1 MGHWYDTSGKPVHEI
16 VGSNGKTR
24 ATTLRD
30 ARKLHLV
37 PSYSTVVGD
46 VLNKPGLLTWIKNEI
61 LEAVLL
67 NPPRHRTIG
76 FEGEVYEE
84 YLTRWKRR
92 VLEDSGK
99 RTKAAAEH
107 GTAIHDALEHC
118 ITEDIIST
126 KKGLIDVIEPVMCFL
141 KETFPDAEWV
151 TEKSFTHEL
160 GYGGCVD
167 LHCPKTNVVLDF
179 KTKMKP
185 KEEID
190 KITAFDEHHM
200 QTAAY
205 TKGLGLPDNTKRYNL
220 FVGYGID
227 KKGYYYYT
235 GSKLTESKDFDRE
248 LGMFLKLLE
257 FWQLKNNYKP

>member
-1 MGHWYDTSGKPVHEI
+1 MSHWYDTEGKPLHELK
-16 VGSNGKTR
+16 GANGKIR
-24 ATTLRD
+24 PTTLRD

-46 VLNKPGLLTWIKNEI
+46 VLNKPGLLQWVKNEI
-61 LEAVLL
+61 LEAALC
-67 NPPRHRTIG
+67 NPVNP
-76 FEGEVYEE
+76 FADEE
-84 YLTRWKRR
+84 EITRWKRK
-92 VLEDSGK
+92 VLEESGK
-99 RTKAAAEH
+99 RAKQAAEH

-118 ITEDIIST
+118 VNNTCDALEYSRP
-126 KKGLIDVIEPVMCFL
+126 GLTDVVVPVMLFL
-141 KETFPDAEWV
+141 NKQFPNAEWV

-167 LHCPKTNVVLDF
+167 LHCPKTNIVLDF

-185 KEEID
+185 KEEIE

-205 TKGLGLPDNTKRYNL
+205 TKGLGLPDDTKRYNL

-227 KKGYYYYT
+227 NNGNYYYT
-235 GSKLTESKDFDRE
+235 GSKLTESKDFKRE
-248 LGMFLKLLE
+248 WGMFLKLLE
-257 FWQLKNNYKP
+257 FWQLKNKYVP

>member
-1 MGHWYDTSGKPVHEI
+1 MGHWYDTSGKPLHEI
-16 VGSNGKTR
+16 KGANGKMR

-30 ARKLHLV
+30 ARKLALA

-61 LEAVLL
+61 LEAVLI
-67 NPPRHRTIG
+67 NPVNP
-76 FEGEVYEE
+76 FADEEEV
-84 YLTRWKRR
+84 TRWKRK
-92 VLEDSGK
+92 VLEESGK

-141 KETFPDAEWV
+141 KEKFPNAEWV

-167 LHCPKTNVVLDF
+167 LHCPKTNIVLDF

-185 KEEID
+185 EEDIA

-205 TKGLGLPDNTKRYNL
+205 TRGLGLPDTTKRYNL

-235 GSKLTESKDFDRE
+235 GSKLTESKDFKRE
-248 LGMFLKLLE
+248 WGMFLKLLE
-257 FWQLKNNYKP
+257 FWQLKNKYVP